1 MIRRLLKSAALA
13 AIVVTWTAPGAL
25 AEDAAGL
32 ALALQAVAQKDW
44 AGAESAARTA
54 GPLAFDIVEWHRLR
68 AGEGA
73 FPAYADFAARRADW
87 PGMEL
92 LRRRG
97 EAKLDGAAP
106 DRVIAYFKGMAPQTG
121 TGALALVAAHEARGE
136 GAQAA
141 AAAEAAWRNL
151 DLNEADQEAFL
162 TRYGRHVAPHHGGRM
177 AAMLDLG
184 RREQARRML
193 DHVTPGT
200 KAVAEARLA
209 LQANGSGV
217 DARIAAV
224 PERMM
229 GSAGLAL
236 DRAKWRWRNGAEEG
250 AAELIL
256 ERSGNAESL
265 GRPELWADLRA
276 ALARWD
282 LRRGD
287 ARRAYKIAA
296 RHRLGPEFA
305 GDYAD
310 LEWLAGYAALKL
322 GDAPTALTHFD
333 ALMAAVQSPISLSRA
348 GYWKGRALEV
358 MGKVDAAQA
367 AYRAAAAYQTAFYGL
382 LAAERAGQE
391 IDPGFAVPAPLPDW
405 RGAGFVQS
413 PVFQAAVLLHEAGQR
428 DLADRFLLHLS
439 ETLSVDD
446 TARLAGLALEWDE
459 PYLALRLGKRAAES
473 GAMLVSA
480 YYPLSGIGGADL
492 GVPGELALAIARRE
506 SEFDPSVVSPAGARG
521 LMQLMPGTAKLMAER
536 LSLAYEPG
544 KLTTDP
550 VYNARLGT
558 AYLSVLREEFGPSPV
573 LVAAGYN
580 AGPGRPR
587 RWIEEM
593 GDPRQPSVDVV
604 DWIEMIPFS
613 ETRNY
618 VMRVSESLPVYRARL
633 GRADKGA
640 LRFSAE
646 LRGLDPAR

>member
-1 MIRRLLKSAALA
+1 MIRRLLKTAALFAFVA
-13 AIVVTWTAPGAL
+13 AFAAL
-25 AEDAAGL
+25 PTRAEDAAVL
-32 ALALQAVAQKDW
+32 TRALQAAAVKDW
-44 AGAESAARTA
+44 VGAGDTARDA

-73 FPAYADFAARRADW
+73 FAAFEDFAKRRADW

-97 EAKLDGAAP
+97 EAKLDGVAP
-106 DRVIAYFKGMAPQTG
+106 DQVIAFFASSPPLTG
-121 TGALALVAAHEARGE
+121 AGALALVAAYDARGE
-136 GAQAA
+136 GTMAA
-141 AAAEAAWRNL
+141 AAAEAAWRTL
-151 DLNEADQEAFL
+151 DMNESDQAEFL
-162 TRYGRHVAPHHGGRM
+162 SRYARYIAPHHGGRM

-184 RREQARRML
+184 RREQALRML

-200 KAVAEARLA
+200 RAVAEARLA
-209 LQANGSGV
+209 LQANGPGV

-224 PERMM
+224 PERMV

-236 DRAKWRWRNGAEEG
+236 DRAKWRWRNGAEDG

-256 ERSGNAESL
+256 ERSENAETL
-265 GRPELWADLRA
+265 GRPELWAGLRA

-296 RHRLGPEFA
+296 RHRLDAKFA

-322 GDAPTALTHFD
+322 GDAPTALRHFE

-348 GYWKGRALEV
+348 GYWKGRALEE
-358 MGKVDAAQA
+358 MGQAGPAQA
-367 AYRAAAAYQTAFYGL
+367 AYRAAASYQTAFYGL
-382 LAAERAGQE
+382 LAAERAE
-391 IDPGFAVPAPLPDW
+391 LPLDPGFASPAPLPEW
-405 RGAGFVQS
+405 RGASFETS
-413 PVFQAAVLLHEAGQR
+413 SVFQAAIMLRNAGR
-428 DLADRFLLHLS
+428 HDLTERFILHLS
-439 ETLSVDD
+439 ESLSVDD
-446 TARLAGLALEWDE
+446 IARLARLALEWDE
-459 PYLALRLGKRAAES
+459 PHLALGLGKRAAES
-473 GAMLVSA
+473 GAMLTAA
-480 YYPLSGIGGADL
+480 YYPLSGIEKLDL
-492 GVPGELALAIARRE
+492 GVPRELALAIARRE
-506 SEFDPSVVSPAGARG
+506 SEFDPVVVSPAGARG
-521 LMQLMPGTAKLMAER
+521 LMQVMPGTAKLMAVR
-536 LSLAYEPG
+536 LSLDYDAG
-544 KLTTDP
+544 KLTSDP
-550 VYNARLGT
+550 DYNARLGT

-587 RWIEEM
+587 RWLEEM
-593 GDPRQPSVDVV
+593 GDPRLPMVDVV

-618 VMRVSESLPVYRARL
+618 VMRVSESLPIYRARL
-633 GRADKGA
+633 GHADTGP
-640 LRFSAE
+640 LRFTDE